1 MVEQTN
7 DSIYIFN
14 YKLHSERHST
24 QGEEAMSHHLVNQSV
39 LPAVH
44 KMKEVEKVLASS
56 HQYMVLLGGH
66 IGQLKHVVDLA
77 KEHGKQVLLHADLID
92 GLKNDEPAADFLCQS
107 IRPSGI
113 ISTRA
118 SVVMRTKQRG
128 LIAIQRMFL
137 IDSDAMERSYRMI
150 EKSNPDYIEVLPG
163 IIPEMIKEVK
173 EHTGIPVIGGGL
185 IKTHQHI
192 TDALEA
198 GATAITT
205 SRKELWT
212 YRK

>member
-1 MVEQTN
+1 M
-7 DSIYIFN
+7 
-14 YKLHSERHST
+14 
-24 QGEEAMSHHLVNQSV
+24 MSGHQLNQSV
-39 LPAVH
+39 LPAVS
-44 KMKEVEKVLASS
+44 KIKDVESVIASPLQ
-56 HQYMVLLGGH
+56 HMVLLGGH
-66 IGQLKHVVDLA
+66 IGQLKSVVDLA
-77 KEHGKQVLLHADLID
+77 KAHNKQVFLHADLID
-92 GLKNDEPAADFLCQS
+92 GLKNDEYAADFLCQT
-107 IRPSGI
+107 IQPAGI

-150 EKSNPDYIEVLPG
+150 EKSSPDFIEVLPG
-163 IIPEMIKEVK
+163 IIPEAIQEVK
-173 EHTGIPVIGGGL
+173 QQTGIPVIAGGL

-192 TDALEA
+192 HKALDA

-212 YRK
+212 YR

>member
-1 MVEQTN
+1 
-7 DSIYIFN
+7 
-14 YKLHSERHST
+14 
-24 QGEEAMSHHLVNQSV
+24 MSHHLLNQSV

-44 KMKEVEKVLASS
+44 KMKDVEAVLASP

-66 IGQLKHVVDLA
+66 IGQLKHVVDLI
-77 KEHGKQVLLHADLID
+77 KGHGKHVFLHADLID
-92 GLKNDEPAADFLCQS
+92 GLKNDEHAADFLCQS
-107 IRPSGI
+107 IRPAGI
-113 ISTRA
+113 VSTRA
-118 SVVMRTKQRG
+118 NVVMRTKQRG

-137 IDSDAMERSYRMI
+137 IDSDAMERSYRVI
-150 EKSNPDYIEVLPG
+150 EKSTPDYIEVLPG
-163 IIPEMIKEVK
+163 IIPSMIQEVK
-173 EHTGIPVIGGGL
+173 EKTGIPVIGGGL

-212 YRK
+212 YHR